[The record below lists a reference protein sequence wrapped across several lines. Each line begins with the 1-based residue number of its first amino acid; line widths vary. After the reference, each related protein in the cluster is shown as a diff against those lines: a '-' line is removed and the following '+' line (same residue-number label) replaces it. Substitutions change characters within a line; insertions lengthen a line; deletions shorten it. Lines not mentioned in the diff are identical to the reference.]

1 MNQII
6 DLLKKKKICKYFKVI
21 ENRAMSYCNTME
33 IHSMEEDNFLS
44 RRLKKYKNVEY
55 VKTIELKNFYKKSKI
70 LSKKI
75 MLYKNNSLIHGIY
88 TNKLLLILW
97 ILDNKNIKIK
107 IPNNEFPLR
116 FSNKKFVVYVSPIS
130 HKFIKKY
137 LNS

>member
-6 DLLKKKKICKYFKVI
+6 DLLKKKKMCEYFKVI
-21 ENRAMSYCNTME
+21 ENRAINYCNTIE
-33 IHSMEEDNFLS
+33 IHSLEEDNFLS
-44 RRLKKYKNVEY
+44 RRLRIYKNVKY
-55 VKTIELKNFYKKSKI
+55 VKTIKLINFYNRSTF

-75 MLYKNNSLIHGIY
+75 LIYKNNNLMHGIY
-88 TNKLLLILW
+88 TNKLFLISW
-97 ILDNKNIKIK
+97 ILDNKNIRIE

-137 LNS
+137 VNS

>member
-6 DLLKKKKICKYFKVI
+6 DLLKKKKICKYFKII
-21 ENRAMSYCNTME
+21 ENRAMSYCNTIE
-33 IHSMEEDNFLS
+33 IHSIEKDNFLS

-55 VKTIELKNFYKKSKI
+55 VKTIELNNFYKKSKI

-75 MLYKNNSLIHGIY
+75 LIYKNNNLMHGIY
-88 TNKLLLILW
+88 TNKLFLISW
-97 ILDNKNIKIK
+97 ILDNKNIRIE

-116 FSNKKFVVYVSPIS
+116 FINEKYVVYVSPIS
-130 HKFIKKY
+130 HKFIKKL